1 MEMEYFPFLFQILLG
16 LEALRREEITGHR
29 LTQKSAYIPG
39 KKDAMA
45 GLWQERLGGGRG
57 QVG

>member
-1 MEMEYFPFLFQILLG
+1 M
-16 LEALRREEITGHR
+16 TGSR

-57 QVG
+57 QAG